1 VAEIIVPLTVRDL
14 TADDLPVSA
23 WAGSRLA
30 RALERAERGEI
41 DYLAVCPPSGV
52 PVAFGG
58 INYTESPGAGA
69 IFQLSVMEPLR
80 CCGIGTLLLEAA
92 EGRVRGHGLE
102 SAELA
107 VDERNPRAQDLYRR
121 LGYLAYDRQPAAWH
135 QDGPDGTRVR
145 YETMIILFR
154 KNLI

>member
-1 VAEIIVPLTVRDL
+1 MPLTVRDL
-14 TADDLPVSA
+14 TADDLPLCG
-23 WAGSRLA
+23 WAGSRLP

-80 CCGIGTLLLEAA
+80 SCGIGTFLLLAA
-92 EGRVRGHGLE
+92 EDRIRAHGLDR
-102 SAELA
+102 AELA
-107 VDERNPRAQDLYRR
+107 VDERNSRPHAWYRR
-121 LGYLAYDRQPAAWH
+121 LGYVANDRRPAAWE
-135 QDGPDGTRVR
+135 QDGPDGSRVR
-145 YETMIILFR
+145 YETMIIVFR
-154 KNLI
+154 KDLT